1 MSDTKYINDVLAHS
15 VIMSLDVSIWSG
27 KAKLDRQ
34 ELSDADGLP
43 PEQMATLGSK
53 KLFNPAKLRIFNALK
68 ARATSA
74 LDAAG
79 TKFLGG
85 WLVPEHRFDAV
96 RTAVDNAQGDFNKAV
111 ADFISNYQSD
121 LDDWCRQFPEWE
133 YNIRRA
139 APDTGELIRK
149 FGFSWQAFSAAPLP
163 MDNSLDAAVSVLPAG
178 IMADIAKDAASVL
191 RENFPDGK
199 DRYTIKA
206 LRAVVLLKDK
216 IAGFGYVDC
225 RFDDLAR
232 ELEHCTNRCY
242 KAKCSDV
249 AIKALKRCLKAIAD
263 GGQKL
268 RDYMQNVGDPGAQ
281 SADWGGP
288 YSIEGEAD
296 CPVAPEPAAEPTLSD
311 ADIATAVI
319 TMLHDDPGAD
329 AGSGVITIPN
339 TSAEALRRR
348 IDSYPDAPDDAD
360 DDVDDDADDADALR
374 PPVIPAELLSEE
386 PEPTSQASTSGE
398 FIDDEGLF

>member
-1 MSDTKYINDVLAHS
+1 MADTQYINDVLAHS

-34 ELSDADGLP
+34 ELSDADSLP

-53 KLFNPAKLRIFNALK
+53 KLFNPAKLRIFNAIK

-85 WLVPEHRFDAV
+85 WLVPEHRFNAV
-96 RTAVDNAQGDFNKAV
+96 RTAVDNAQGDFHKAV
-111 ADFISNYQSD
+111 ADFIINYQSD

-139 APDTGELIRK
+139 APDTGELMRK

-163 MDNSLDAAVSVLPAG
+163 ADSSLDSAVAALPAG

-242 KAKCSDV
+242 KFKCSDA

-281 SADWGGP
+281 QSADWGGP
-288 YSIEGEAD
+288 YSIEGEAE

-311 ADIATAVI
+311 ADIEAAV
-319 TMLHDDPGAD
+319 TTLYDDPGAD

-339 TSAEALRRR
+339 TSAESLRRR
-348 IDSYPDAPDDAD
+348 IDSYPDALD
-360 DDVDDDADDADALR
+360 DDDDDSLR

-386 PEPTSQASTSGE
+386 PAPTSKASTSGE

>member
-1 MSDTKYINDVLAHS
+1 MADTKYINDVLAHS

-85 WLVPEHRFDAV
+85 WLVPEQRFGSVRDAV
-96 RTAVDNAQGDFNKAV
+96 DHAQGDFHKAV

-139 APDTGELIRK
+139 APDTGELMRK

-163 MDNSLDAAVSVLPAG
+163 ADNSLDAAVSVLPAG

-199 DRYTIKA
+199 DRYTVKA

-242 KAKCSDV
+242 KFKCGTASID
-249 AIKALKRCLKAIAD
+249 ALKRCLRAIAA

-268 RDYMQNVGDPGAQ
+268 RDYMQNVGDIGAQ

-288 YSIEGEAD
+288 YSIEGEAE
-296 CPVAPEPAAEPTLSD
+296 CPVAPEPAAEPTVSD
-311 ADIATAVI
+311 ADIDAAV
-319 TMLHDDPGAD
+319 TTLYDDPGAD

-348 IDSYPDAPDDAD
+348 IDSYPDAPDDD
-360 DDVDDDADDADALR
+360 DDDSLR

-386 PEPTSQASTSGE
+386 PAPTSQASISGE

>member
-85 WLVPEHRFDAV
+85 WLVPEQRFGSVRDAV
-96 RTAVDNAQGDFNKAV
+96 DHAQGDFHKAV
-111 ADFISNYQSD
+111 VDFISNYQSD

-139 APDTGELIRK
+139 APDTGELMRK

-163 MDNSLDAAVSVLPAG
+163 ADSSLDSAVAALPAG
-178 IMADIAKDAASVL
+178 IRADIAKDAASVL

-242 KAKCSDV
+242 KFKCSDA
-249 AIKALKRCLKAIAD
+249 AIKALKLCLKAIAD

-268 RDYMQNVGDPGAQ
+268 RDYMQNVGDIGAQ

-288 YSIEGEAD
+288 YSIEGEAE

-311 ADIATAVI
+311 ADIEAAV
-319 TMLHDDPGAD
+319 TMSYDDPGAD

-348 IDSYPDAPDDAD
+348 IDSYPDAI
-360 DDVDDDADDADALR
+360 DDDADDSLR

>member
-1 MSDTKYINDVLAHS
+1 MADTQYINDVLAHS

-34 ELSDADGLP
+34 ELSDADSLP

-85 WLVPEHRFDAV
+85 WLVPEHRFNAV
-96 RTAVDNAQGDFNKAV
+96 RTAVDNAQGDFHKAV
-111 ADFISNYQSD
+111 ADFIINYQSD

-139 APDTGELIRK
+139 APDTGELMRK

-163 MDNSLDAAVSVLPAG
+163 ADSSLDSAVAALPAG

-242 KAKCSDV
+242 KFKCSDA

-268 RDYMQNVGDPGAQ
+268 RDYIQNVGDPGAQQ

-288 YSIEGEAD
+288 YSIEGEAE

-311 ADIATAVI
+311 ADIEAAV
-319 TMLHDDPGAD
+319 TTLYDDPGAD

-339 TSAEALRRR
+339 TSAESLRRR
-348 IDSYPDAPDDAD
+348 IDSYPDALD
-360 DDVDDDADDADALR
+360 DDDDDSLR

-386 PEPTSQASTSGE
+386 PAPTSQASTSGE

>member
-1 MSDTKYINDVLAHS
+1 MADTQYINDVLAHS

-34 ELSDADGLP
+34 ELSDADSLP

-85 WLVPEHRFDAV
+85 WLVPEHRFNAV
-96 RTAVDNAQGDFNKAV
+96 RTAVDNAHGDFHKAV
-111 ADFISNYQSD
+111 ADFIINYQSD

-139 APDTGELIRK
+139 APDTGELMRK

-163 MDNSLDAAVSVLPAG
+163 ADSSLDSAVAALPAG

-242 KAKCSDV
+242 KFKCSDA

-281 SADWGGP
+281 QSADWGGP
-288 YSIEGEAD
+288 YSIEGEAE

-311 ADIATAVI
+311 ADIEAAV
-319 TMLHDDPGAD
+319 TTLYDDPGAD

-339 TSAEALRRR
+339 TSAESLRRR
-348 IDSYPDAPDDAD
+348 IDSYPDALD
-360 DDVDDDADDADALR
+360 DDDDDSLR

-386 PEPTSQASTSGE
+386 PAPTSQASTSGE

>member
-85 WLVPEHRFDAV
+85 WLVPDYRFNAV
-96 RTAVDNAQGDFNKAV
+96 RTAVDNAQGDFHKAV

-139 APDTGELIRK
+139 APDTGELMRK

-163 MDNSLDAAVSVLPAG
+163 ADNSLDAAVSALPAG

-199 DRYTIKA
+199 DRYTVKA
-206 LRAVVLLKDK
+206 LKAVVLLKDK
-216 IAGFGYVDC
+216 IEGFGYVDF

-232 ELEHCTNRCY
+232 ELEHRTNRCY
-242 KAKCSDV
+242 TFKCSDA
-249 AIKALKRCLKAIAD
+249 AIKALKLCLKAIAD

-268 RDYMQNVGDPGAQ
+268 RDYMRDVAEVSQ

-288 YSIEGEAD
+288 YIIEGEAD
-296 CPVAPEPAAEPTLSD
+296 CPEAPEPAAEPTLSD
-311 ADIATAVI
+311 ADIEAAV

-348 IDSYPDAPDDAD
+348 IDSYPDALDDAD
-360 DDVDDDADDADALR
+360 DDSLR

-386 PEPTSQASTSGE
+386 PAPTSQASTSGE

>member
-1 MSDTKYINDVLAHS
+1 MADTQYINDVLAHS
-15 VIMSLDVSIWSG
+15 VIVALDVSIWSG

-79 TKFLGG
+79 TKFRGG
-85 WLVPEHRFDAV
+85 WLVPEHRFNAV
-96 RTAVDNAQGDFNKAV
+96 RTAVDNAQGDFHKAV

-139 APDTGELIRK
+139 APDTGELMRK

-199 DRYTIKA
+199 DRYTVKA
-206 LRAVVLLKDK
+206 LKAVVLLKEK

-242 KAKCSDV
+242 KFKCGTASID
-249 AIKALKRCLKAIAD
+249 ALKLCLKAIAD

-268 RDYMQNVGDPGAQ
+268 RDYMQNVGDIGAQ

-288 YSIEGEAD
+288 YTVEGEAE
-296 CPVAPEPAAEPTLSD
+296 CPVAPEPAAEPTLPD
-311 ADIATAVI
+311 ADIEAAV
-319 TMLHDDPGAD
+319 TMLYDDPGAD
-329 AGSGVITIPN
+329 AGSDVITIPN

-348 IDSYPDAPDDAD
+348 IDSYPDAPDDD
-360 DDVDDDADDADALR
+360 DDALR

>member
-1 MSDTKYINDVLAHS
+1 MSDTQYINDVLAHS

-34 ELSDADGLP
+34 ELSDADSLP

-53 KLFNPAKLRIFNALK
+53 KLFNPAKLRIFNAIK

-85 WLVPEHRFDAV
+85 WLVPEHRFNAV
-96 RTAVDNAQGDFNKAV
+96 RTAVDNAHGDFHKAV
-111 ADFISNYQSD
+111 ADFIINYQSD

-139 APDTGELIRK
+139 APDTGELMRK

-163 MDNSLDAAVSVLPAG
+163 ADSSLDSAVAALPAG

-216 IAGFGYVDC
+216 LAGFGYVDC

-242 KAKCSDV
+242 KFKCSDA

-281 SADWGGP
+281 QSADWGGP
-288 YSIEGEAD
+288 YSIEGEAE

-311 ADIATAVI
+311 ADIEAAV
-319 TMLHDDPGAD
+319 TTLYDDPGAD

-339 TSAEALRRR
+339 TSAESLRRR
-348 IDSYPDAPDDAD
+348 IDSYPDALD
-360 DDVDDDADDADALR
+360 DDDDDSLR

-386 PEPTSQASTSGE
+386 PAPTSQASTSGE

>member
-1 MSDTKYINDVLAHS
+1 MADTQYINDVLAHS

-34 ELSDADGLP
+34 ELSDADSLP

-53 KLFNPAKLRIFNALK
+53 KLFNPAKLRIFNAIK

-85 WLVPEHRFDAV
+85 WLVPEHRFNAV
-96 RTAVDNAQGDFNKAV
+96 RTAVDNAHGDFHKAV
-111 ADFISNYQSD
+111 ADFIINYQSD

-139 APDTGELIRK
+139 APDTGELMRK

-163 MDNSLDAAVSVLPAG
+163 ADSSLDSAVAALPAG

-216 IAGFGYVDC
+216 LAGFGYVDC

-242 KAKCSDV
+242 KFKCSDA

-281 SADWGGP
+281 QSADWGGP
-288 YSIEGEAD
+288 YSIEGEAE

-311 ADIATAVI
+311 ADIEAAV
-319 TMLHDDPGAD
+319 TTLYDDPGAD

-339 TSAEALRRR
+339 TSAESLRRR
-348 IDSYPDAPDDAD
+348 IDSYPDALD
-360 DDVDDDADDADALR
+360 DDDDDSLR

-386 PEPTSQASTSGE
+386 PAPTSQASTSGE

>member
-1 MSDTKYINDVLAHS
+1 MADTQYINDVLAHS

-34 ELSDADGLP
+34 ELSDADSLP

-53 KLFNPAKLRIFNALK
+53 KLFNPAKLRIFNAIK

-85 WLVPEHRFDAV
+85 WLVPEHRFNAV
-96 RTAVDNAQGDFNKAV
+96 RTAVDNAHGDFHKAV
-111 ADFISNYQSD
+111 ADFIINYQSD

-139 APDTGELIRK
+139 APDTGELMRK

-163 MDNSLDAAVSVLPAG
+163 ADSSLDSAVAALPAG

-242 KAKCSDV
+242 KFKCSDA

-281 SADWGGP
+281 QSADWGGP
-288 YSIEGEAD
+288 YSIEGEAE

-311 ADIATAVI
+311 ADIEAAV
-319 TMLHDDPGAD
+319 TTLYDDPGAD

-339 TSAEALRRR
+339 TSAESLRRR
-348 IDSYPDAPDDAD
+348 IDSYPDALD
-360 DDVDDDADDADALR
+360 DDDDDSLR

-386 PEPTSQASTSGE
+386 PAPTSQASTSGE

>member
-1 MSDTKYINDVLAHS
+1 MADTQYINDVLAHS
-15 VIMSLDVSIWSG
+15 VIVALDVSIWSG

-85 WLVPEHRFDAV
+85 WLVPEQRFGSVRDAV
-96 RTAVDNAQGDFNKAV
+96 DHAQGDFHKAV

-139 APDTGELIRK
+139 APDTGELMRK

-163 MDNSLDAAVSVLPAG
+163 ADSSLDSAVAALPAG
-178 IMADIAKDAASVL
+178 IMADVAKDAASVL

-206 LRAVVLLKDK
+206 LRAVVLLNGK

-225 RFDDLAR
+225 RFDDVAR

-242 KAKCSDV
+242 KFKCSD
-249 AIKALKRCLKAIAD
+249 ASIDALKRCLRAIAA

-268 RDYMQNVGDPGAQ
+268 RDYMRNVGDPGAQ

-288 YSIEGEAD
+288 YSIEGEAE

-311 ADIATAVI
+311 VDIEAAV
-319 TMLHDDPGAD
+319 TTLYDDPGAD
-329 AGSGVITIPN
+329 AGSDVITIPN

-348 IDSYPDAPDDAD
+348 IDSSYPDALD
-360 DDVDDDADDADALR
+360 DDDDALR
-374 PPVIPAELLSEE
+374 PP
-386 PEPTSQASTSGE
+386 STSPSVCRRGPGTASR
-398 FIDDEGLF
+398 GLLTSTKPCTCSAPRVAARRRP

>member
-1 MSDTKYINDVLAHS
+1 MADTKYINDVLAHS

-85 WLVPEHRFDAV
+85 WLVPDYRFDAV
-96 RTAVDNAQGDFNKAV
+96 RTAVDNAQGDFHKAV

-139 APDTGELIRK
+139 APDTGELMRK

-163 MDNSLDAAVSVLPAG
+163 ADNSLDAAVSVLPAG

-199 DRYTIKA
+199 DRYTVKA
-206 LRAVVLLKDK
+206 LKAVVLLKDK
-216 IAGFGYVDC
+216 LEGFGYVDF

-232 ELEHCTNRCY
+232 ELEYRINRCY
-242 KAKCSDV
+242 TSKCSDA
-249 AIKALKRCLKAIAD
+249 AIKALKLCLKAIAD

-268 RDYMQNVGDPGAQ
+268 RDYMRDVAEVSQ

-288 YSIEGEAD
+288 YTVEGEAE
-296 CPVAPEPAAEPTLSD
+296 CPVAPEPAAEPALPD
-311 ADIATAVI
+311 ADIDAAV
-319 TMLHDDPGAD
+319 TMSYDDPGAD
-329 AGSGVITIPN
+329 AGSDVITIPN

-348 IDSYPDAPDDAD
+348 IDSYPDAPDDD
-360 DDVDDDADDADALR
+360 DDDDDDSLR

-386 PEPTSQASTSGE
+386 PAPTSQASTSGE

>member
-85 WLVPEHRFDAV
+85 WLVPEHRFNAV

-139 APDTGELIRK
+139 APDTGELMRK

-163 MDNSLDAAVSVLPAG
+163 ADSSLDSAVAALPAG

-199 DRYTIKA
+199 DRYTVKA
-206 LRAVVLLKDK
+206 LKAVVLLKEK

-225 RFDDLAR
+225 RFDDVAR

-242 KAKCSDV
+242 KFKCGTASID
-249 AIKALKRCLKAIAD
+249 ALKRCLRAITA

-268 RDYMQNVGDPGAQ
+268 RDYMQNVGDIGAQ

-288 YSIEGEAD
+288 YTVEGEAE

-311 ADIATAVI
+311 ADIEAAV
-319 TMLHDDPGAD
+319 TTLYDDPGAD

-348 IDSYPDAPDDAD
+348 IDSYPDAPDDD
-360 DDVDDDADDADALR
+360 DDALR

>member
-1 MSDTKYINDVLAHS
+1 MADTQYINDVLAHS

-34 ELSDADGLP
+34 ELSDADSLP

-85 WLVPEHRFDAV
+85 WLVPEHRFNAV
-96 RTAVDNAQGDFNKAV
+96 RTAVDNAHGDFHKAV
-111 ADFISNYQSD
+111 ADFIINYQSD

-139 APDTGELIRK
+139 APDTGELMRK

-163 MDNSLDAAVSVLPAG
+163 ADSSLDSAVAALPAG

-216 IAGFGYVDC
+216 LAGFGYVDC

-242 KAKCSDV
+242 KFKCSDA

-281 SADWGGP
+281 QSADWGGP
-288 YSIEGEAD
+288 YSIEGEAE

-311 ADIATAVI
+311 ADIEAAV
-319 TMLHDDPGAD
+319 TTLYDDPGAD

-339 TSAEALRRR
+339 TSAESLRRR
-348 IDSYPDAPDDAD
+348 IDSYPDALD
-360 DDVDDDADDADALR
+360 DDDDDSLR

-386 PEPTSQASTSGE
+386 PAPTSQASTSGE

>member
-1 MSDTKYINDVLAHS
+1 MADTQYINDVLAHS

-34 ELSDADGLP
+34 ELSDADSLP

-85 WLVPEHRFDAV
+85 WLVPEHRFNAV
-96 RTAVDNAQGDFNKAV
+96 RTAVDNAQGDFHKAV
-111 ADFISNYQSD
+111 ADFIINYQSD

-139 APDTGELIRK
+139 APDTGELMRK

-163 MDNSLDAAVSVLPAG
+163 ADSSLDSAVAALPAG

-242 KAKCSDV
+242 KFKCSDA

-281 SADWGGP
+281 QSADWGGP
-288 YSIEGEAD
+288 YSIEGEAE

-311 ADIATAVI
+311 ADIEAAV
-319 TMLHDDPGAD
+319 TTLYDDPGAD

-339 TSAEALRRR
+339 TSAESLRRR
-348 IDSYPDAPDDAD
+348 IDSYPDALD
-360 DDVDDDADDADALR
+360 DDDDDSLR

-386 PEPTSQASTSGE
+386 PAPTSQASTSGE

>member
-85 WLVPEHRFDAV
+85 WLVPEHRFNAV

-163 MDNSLDAAVSVLPAG
+163 MDNSMDIAVAALPAG

-199 DRYTIKA
+199 DRYTVKA
-206 LRAVVLLKDK
+206 LKAVVLLKDK

-242 KAKCSDV
+242 KAKCGTASID
-249 AIKALKRCLKAIAD
+249 ALKRCLRAIAA

-268 RDYMQNVGDPGAQ
+268 RDYMRDVTEVSQ

-288 YSIEGEAD
+288 YSIEGEAE
-296 CPVAPEPAAEPTLSD
+296 CPVAPEPAAEPTLPD
-311 ADIATAVI
+311 ADVEAAV
-319 TMLHDDPGAD
+319 TMSYDDPGAD

-348 IDSYPDAPDDAD
+348 IDSYPDALD
-360 DDVDDDADDADALR
+360 DDDDDSLR

-386 PEPTSQASTSGE
+386 PAPISQASTSGE

>member
-15 VIMSLDVSIWSG
+15 VIVALDVSIWSG

-85 WLVPEHRFDAV
+85 WLVPEQRFGSVRDAV
-96 RTAVDNAQGDFNKAV
+96 DHAQGDFHKAV

-139 APDTGELIRK
+139 APDTGELLRK

-163 MDNSLDAAVSVLPAG
+163 ADSSLDSAVAALPAG
-178 IMADIAKDAASVL
+178 IMADVAKDAASVL

-199 DRYTIKA
+199 DRYTVKA
-206 LRAVVLLKDK
+206 LKAVVLLKEK
-216 IAGFGYVDC
+216 IEGFGYVAC

-242 KAKCSDV
+242 KAKCGTASID
-249 AIKALKRCLKAIAD
+249 ALKRCLRAIAA

-288 YSIEGEAD
+288 YSIEGEAE

-311 ADIATAVI
+311 ADIEAAV
-319 TMLHDDPGAD
+319 TTLYDDHGAD

-348 IDSYPDAPDDAD
+348 IDSYSDAPDDD
-360 DDVDDDADDADALR
+360 DDALR

-386 PEPTSQASTSGE
+386 PAPTSQASTSGE

>member
-1 MSDTKYINDVLAHS
+1 MADTQYINDVLAHS

-34 ELSDADGLP
+34 ELSDADSLP

-85 WLVPEHRFDAV
+85 WLVPEHRFNAV
-96 RTAVDNAQGDFNKAV
+96 RTAVDNAQGDFHKAV
-111 ADFISNYQSD
+111 ADFIINYQSD

-139 APDTGELIRK
+139 APDTGELMRK

-163 MDNSLDAAVSVLPAG
+163 ADSSLDSAVAALPAG

-242 KAKCSDV
+242 KFKCSDA

-281 SADWGGP
+281 QSADWGGP
-288 YSIEGEAD
+288 YSIEGEAE
-296 CPVAPEPAAEPTLSD
+296 CPVAP
-311 ADIATAVI
+311 
-319 TMLHDDPGAD
+319 
-329 AGSGVITIPN
+329 
-339 TSAEALRRR
+339 
-348 IDSYPDAPDDAD
+348 
-360 DDVDDDADDADALR
+360 
-374 PPVIPAELLSEE
+374 
-386 PEPTSQASTSGE
+386 
-398 FIDDEGLF
+398 

>member
-85 WLVPEHRFDAV
+85 WLVPEQRFGSVRDAV
-96 RTAVDNAQGDFNKAV
+96 DHAQGDFNKAV

-139 APDTGELIRK
+139 APDTGELMRK

-163 MDNSLDAAVSVLPAG
+163 MDNSLDAAVSVLPTG

-199 DRYTIKA
+199 DRYTVKA
-206 LRAVVLLKDK
+206 LKAVVLLKDK
-216 IAGFGYVDC
+216 IEGFGYVDC

-242 KAKCSDV
+242 KAKCGTASID
-249 AIKALKRCLKAIAD
+249 ALKRCLHAIAD

-268 RDYMQNVGDPGAQ
+268 RDYMRDVAEVSQ

-288 YSIEGEAD
+288 YSIEGEAE
-296 CPVAPEPAAEPTLSD
+296 CPAAPEPAAEPALSD
-311 ADIATAVI
+311 ADVEAAV
-319 TMLHDDPGAD
+319 TMLYDDPGAD
-329 AGSGVITIPN
+329 AGSDVITIPN

-348 IDSYPDAPDDAD
+348 IDSYPDDALD
-360 DDVDDDADDADALR
+360 DDDDDSLR

-386 PEPTSQASTSGE
+386 PAPTSQASTSGE

>member
-1 MSDTKYINDVLAHS
+1 MADTQYINDVLAHS
-15 VIMSLDVSIWSG
+15 VIVALDVSIWSG

-85 WLVPEHRFDAV
+85 WLVPEQRFGSVRDAV
-96 RTAVDNAQGDFNKAV
+96 DHAQWDFNKAV

-139 APDTGELIRK
+139 APDTGALMRK

-163 MDNSLDAAVSVLPAG
+163 ADSSLDSAVAALPAG
-178 IMADIAKDAASVL
+178 IMADVAKDAASVL

-199 DRYTIKA
+199 DRYTVKA
-206 LRAVVLLKDK
+206 LKAVVLLKEK

-225 RFDDLAR
+225 RFDDVAR

-242 KAKCSDV
+242 KFKCGTASID
-249 AIKALKRCLKAIAD
+249 ALKRCLRAIAA

-268 RDYMQNVGDPGAQ
+268 RDYMRNVGDIGAQ

-288 YSIEGEAD
+288 YSIEGEAE
-296 CPVAPEPAAEPTLSD
+296 CPVAPEPAAEPALPD
-311 ADIATAVI
+311 ADIEAAV
-319 TMLHDDPGAD
+319 TTLYDDPGAD

-348 IDSYPDAPDDAD
+348 IDSYPDALDD
-360 DDVDDDADDADALR
+360 DALR

-386 PEPTSQASTSGE
+386 PAPTSQASTSGE